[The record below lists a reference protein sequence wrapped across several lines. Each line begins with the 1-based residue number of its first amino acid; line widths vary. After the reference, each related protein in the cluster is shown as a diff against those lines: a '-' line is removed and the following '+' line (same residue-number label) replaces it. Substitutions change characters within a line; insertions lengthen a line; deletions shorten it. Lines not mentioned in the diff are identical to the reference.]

1 MAADSRCALSL
12 TRSTVC
18 DPSIEDNVSQN
29 FTRLKWK
36 TLQTIVKCFLLALMM
51 VTYSSRETKTEEISF
66 EKSEIWI
73 ETQTTR
79 EHFVVEV
86 AVTPKQRQQGLMF
99 RAKMPRDMGMLFNFG
114 DEIRLAM
121 WMKNT
126 LIPLDMLF
134 VNKNGTIHRIVQNT
148 IPLSLQTIA
157 GGGPTLAVIEL
168 NAGVTQQLGIKSG
181 DKVIHE
187 IFNTN

>member
-1 MAADSRCALSL
+1 MAAGSRSTLSL
-12 TRSTVC
+12 VQSTGGG
-18 DPSIEDNVSQN
+18 PSVEKNVSQN
-29 FTRLKWK
+29 ITRLRRKI
-36 TLQTIVKCFLLALMM
+36 LQTIVKLSLLALMIAA
-51 VTYSSRETKTEEISF
+51 YSSRQTNTEEISF

-86 AVTPKQRQQGLMF
+86 AVSPKQRQQGLMF
-99 RAKMPRDMGMLFNFG
+99 RSKMPRDMGMLFNFG

-187 IFNTN
+187 IFDTN